1 MKFLDVF
8 NEVEKGNYA
17 LTDEAIYASINN
29 SDEMIPLYGG
39 NKEHISTERRISV
52 SAKTK
57 KGVPINIFQDE
68 GIIISLDG
76 SSGCMTYK
84 KGEKFALNHHAGF
97 ITLRKDAINK
107 VNLEFFAIYMQNF
120 YRGIS
125 VSDGSKTLSLTQLY
139 QEDFDLPSY
148 EMQCL
153 VLQKI
158 KKIKSKID
166 ALLHIKSKLLCLL
179 DKELDVDY
187 KSFQAKNIPISRCI
201 DYLSGN
207 SGLTEE
213 FIYQTLQNNKM
224 RFKVLSSAAENNS
237 ALGEVCFCEINGK
250 PLKTF
255 ENKEGLLVNR
265 KGKAGLT
272 RYLSPGRYTLNDDA
286 YILFVRDKV
295 EYTIDLKWLSYQYKK
310 DFLLFSSSS
319 DNGTWNMTGF
329 FKYTTIDIPS
339 IEEQRLFV
347 KAIENVQNKINA
359 IDNIIKRY
367 YSLICK
373 EITN

>member
-39 NKEHISTERRISV
+39 NKEHISTERKISV

-57 KGVPINIFQDE
+57 KGVPITVFQDE

-84 KGEKFALNHHAGF
+84 NGEKFALNHHAGF

-120 YRGIS
+120 YRGMS

-153 VLQKI
+153 VLKKI

-179 DKELDVDY
+179 DTELDVDY
-187 KSFQAKNIPISRCI
+187 KSFQANNVPISQYI

-224 RFKVLSSAAENNS
+224 RYKVLSSAAENNN

-250 PLKTF
+250 PLKIF

-286 YILFVRDKV
+286 YILFVRENV

-359 IDNIIKRY
+359 IDNILKRY

>member
-39 NKEHISTERRISV
+39 NKEHISTERKISV

-57 KGVPINIFQDE
+57 KGVPITVFQDE

-84 KGEKFALNHHAGF
+84 NGEKFALNHHTGF

-120 YRGIS
+120 YRGMS

-153 VLQKI
+153 VLKKI

-179 DKELDVDY
+179 DTELDVDY
-187 KSFQAKNIPISRCI
+187 KSFQANNVPISQYI

-224 RFKVLSSAAENNS
+224 RYKVLSSAAENNN

-250 PLKTF
+250 PLKIF

-286 YILFVRDKV
+286 YILFVRENV

-359 IDNIIKRY
+359 IDNILKRY